1 LSQHLEVQVQTT
13 PNPFALKFIA
23 NQPLK
28 SDGKA
33 TFNTPDEAIAL
44 PLVQA
49 TFSVPGVRQV
59 HLFQNTMTVSHTG
72 DLVDDDLIAQVRA
85 VMESRMPI
93 HNPEFEP
100 KPEAKAAPS
109 VARQDRSPEIQQME
123 EILDRTVRPGL
134 QSDGGDIEIISFEN
148 NEVRVLYQG
157 ACGGCPSSMMGTL
170 DAIQSILQ
178 HELDNP
184 GLVVSPI

>member
-1 LSQHLEVQVQTT
+1 MTDPFEIQVQTT
-13 PNPFALKFIA
+13 PNPFALKFIT

-28 SDGKA
+28 AEGKA
-33 TFNTPDEAIAL
+33 TFNSPSDAEGL
-44 PLVQA
+44 PLVA
-49 TFSVPGVRQV
+49 DTFSVPGVRQI
-59 HLFQNTMTVSHTG
+59 HLFQNTMTVSHSG
-72 DLVDDDLIAQVRA
+72 DLLDDDLTKQVCA
-85 VMESRMPI
+85 VLKSRLAI
-93 HNPEFEP
+93 HNPSFELIPEF
-100 KPEAKAAPS
+100 KAASP
-109 VARQDRSPEIQQME
+109 VQRQARSPEIQQME

-134 QSDGGDIEIISFEN
+134 QSDGGDIEIIAFEN

-184 GLVVSPI
+184 NLVVTPI